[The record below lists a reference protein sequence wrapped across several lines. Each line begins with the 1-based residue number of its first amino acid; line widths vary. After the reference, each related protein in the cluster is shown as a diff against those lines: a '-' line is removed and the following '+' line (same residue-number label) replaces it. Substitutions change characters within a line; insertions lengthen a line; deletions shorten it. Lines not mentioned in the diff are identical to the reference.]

1 MYADGMSPR
10 AIASK
15 LNEEGVPSPGA
26 AWKRTERRHDGK
38 WLASAIHGEIERGT
52 GILNNKRYIG
62 SVIWGRSEWKR
73 LAADSAKRRHKL
85 LDKASNERA
94 DERLR
99 IVSDELWQRVKDR
112 QACRTRQVGV
122 RVKSGLRRHVRP
134 VKYLL
139 SGLLRCSAC
148 ESTFVLS
155 NGSRYQCAT
164 HVNGDACKVTQSLPR
179 ERAERIILDCVET
192 ELFDPARLTE
202 LESRYES
209 AAPVVVD
216 NGPRIAK
223 LKREIDH
230 MIKAIAGGLNS
241 SALATEL
248 RAAEAELATL
258 QVIIPA
264 KVSARRT
271 AREPLEKRRARM
283 LDRLR
288 QGGEIARGVLQE
300 VFPDSIW
307 LEADPT
313 RGFFWA
319 VFADGVG
326 AALFDWPDST
336 HLFPV
341 MEKSACMVAG
351 A

>member
-1 MYADGMSPR
+1 MTPQSCRPPPS
-10 AIASK
+10 AS
-15 LNEEGVPSPGA
+15 GVA
-26 AWKRTERRHDGK
+26 
-38 WLASAIHGEIERGT
+38 LRGS

-73 LAADSAKRRHKL
+73 LAADSAKRRHRL
-85 LDKASNERA
+85 LAKASNERA

-99 IVSDELWQRVKDR
+99 IVSDELWQRVKNR
-112 QACRTRQVGV
+112 QTGRTKQVGV

-179 ERAERIILDCVET
+179 ERAERIILDCVEM

-209 AAPVVVD
+209 SAPVVVD

-223 LKREIDH
+223 LKREVDQ
-230 MIKAIAGGLNS
+230 MVKAIAGGSTPPHWRLSYGLPKLSLQPCRLS
-241 SALATEL
+241 S
-248 RAAEAELATL
+248 R
-258 QVIIPA
+258 P
-264 KVSARRT
+264 RY
-271 AREPLEKRRARM
+271 RRAVR
-283 LDRLR
+283 
-288 QGGEIARGVLQE
+288 
-300 VFPDSIW
+300 P
-307 LEADPT
+307 
-313 RGFFWA
+313 
-319 VFADGVG
+319 
-326 AALFDWPDST
+326 
-336 HLFPV
+336 
-341 MEKSACMVAG
+341 
-351 A
+351 